1 MRIRSPSLPELHAF
15 ISVVKT
21 GSFSRAAEE
30 LSVTQGA
37 VSRAVLRLES
47 RLGLTLLERGG
58 AGTQLTAAG
67 ETYYG
72 RIHEAVAALEDAVPR
87 QSGVVPE
94 QELRLSVVPSLNMRW
109 LVPRLPSLHAE
120 HPWLRIVFKP
130 YWFEEDFLRTD
141 VDCWIKVRKA
151 PTSRW
156 PRHIQATYLIGK
168 EIVPICHPS
177 IAHRIKRPADL
188 LNFELLHHANTA
200 GNWAIWLRASG
211 VDTERLKLGPGFDLG
226 ATLIEA
232 VEANAGV
239 AVIQP
244 CLIERELAENRV
256 AVPLNVEVSN
266 GRGYYLCVP
275 RAKSET
281 LALVTFRQWLLGQ
294 INKK

>member
-15 ISVVKT
+15 IAVAKT
-21 GSFSRAAEE
+21 GSFSRAALQ

-37 VSRAVLRLES
+37 VSRAVLRLEA
-47 RLGLTLLERGG
+47 RLGVTLLDRGG
-58 AGTQLTAAG
+58 AGTRLTPTG
-67 ETYYG
+67 EDYYR
-72 RIHEAVAALEDAVPR
+72 RIHEAVATLEDAVPR
-87 QSGVVPE
+87 QADAVVD
-94 QELRLSVVPSLNMRW
+94 QELRISVVPTLNMRW
-109 LVPRLPSLHAE
+109 LVPRLPLLHAQ

-156 PRHIQATYLIGK
+156 PRHIQATYLMGR

-177 IAHRIKRPADL
+177 IAHRIKRPMDL
-188 LNFELLHHANTA
+188 LNFELLHHANTM
-200 GNWAIWLRASG
+200 GNWAIWLRANG
-211 VDTERLKLGPGFDLG
+211 VNIDNLKLGPGFDLG

-244 CLIERELAENRV
+244 CLIEKELAENRIV
-256 AVPLNVEVSN
+256 VPLNVEVSN

-281 LALVTFRQWLLGQ
+281 LALGTFRQWLLGQ
-294 INKK
+294 VDKK